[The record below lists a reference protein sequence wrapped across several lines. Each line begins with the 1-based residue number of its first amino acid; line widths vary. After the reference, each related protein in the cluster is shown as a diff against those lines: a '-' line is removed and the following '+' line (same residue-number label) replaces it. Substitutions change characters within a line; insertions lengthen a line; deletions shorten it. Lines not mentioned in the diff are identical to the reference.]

1 MNFELIPWTQA
12 NPDDIARIFNDV
24 DRSFLADGLPTPY
37 TRADVERWLSETVLP
52 NEGTRGL
59 FRFICVDG
67 KCAGDV
73 QLHCK
78 EGAYRRDADLG
89 YVLLDEYKGRGVM
102 TEAVGRICAEAFERG
117 WTFCASPR
125 ASTRPTSPPDGCWR
139 RTASGWREPC
149 AAPCARE
156 TGSMTCISSAGC
168 ATTESKKGLT
178 QNLSFVLS
186 QSLCCWAAG

>member
-37 TRADVERWLSETVLP
+37 TRADGERGLSETVLP

-59 FRFICVDG
+59 FRIICVDG

-102 TEAVGRICAEAFERG
+102 TEAVGRICAEAFERLDILRISARIYAPNI
-117 WTFCASPR
+117 ASRRVLEKNGFRLEGTMRR
-125 ASTRPTSPPDGCWR
+125 AVC
-139 RTASGWREPC
+139 
-149 AAPCARE
+149 
-156 TGSMTCISSAGC
+156 
-168 ATTESKKGLT
+168 KGDRVYDMHLLGRLRD
-178 QNLSFVLS
+178 N
-186 QSLCCWAAG
+186 